1 VVDTS
6 PPLVTDVLPGVPAQ
20 RLALDAVLAR
30 MRVLA
35 LGRFTKQ
42 NDALEAFFEE
52 AARLARDAW
61 PEVIV
66 DTLSVQPPADD
77 DDDDDDDDVDDEP
90 AEEVPTPADALAALL
105 EHLDQLEEL
114 MEALGKQ

>member
-1 VVDTS
+1 MVDTN

-66 DTLSVQPPADD
+66 DTLSAQPSADD
-77 DDDDDDDDVDDEP
+77 NDDDDDDVDDEP